1 MQSKA
6 RWGKAAAIAGIILG
20 VIAMVTGIIGAWNS
34 F

>member
-1 MQSKA
+1 MQDKA
-6 RWGKAAAIAGIILG
+6 WWGKAPAIAGIILG